1 MFMIIKMLNVKFTSV
16 FCWQISMAGKVRMRD
31 EQEESNYDKIE

>member
-1 MFMIIKMLNVKFTSV
+1 MLMIIKMLNMKFASG
-16 FCWQISMAGKVRMRD
+16 FSWQISMAGKIRVRD